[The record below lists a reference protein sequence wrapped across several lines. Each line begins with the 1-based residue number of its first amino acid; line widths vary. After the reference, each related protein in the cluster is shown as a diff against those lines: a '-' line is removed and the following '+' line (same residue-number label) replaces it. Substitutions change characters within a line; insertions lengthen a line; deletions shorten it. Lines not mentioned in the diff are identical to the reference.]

1 MPIQH
6 PHNIFVA
13 LGLYSGAVALVLF
26 IGLMAATLWQSWRLR
41 DAWGMYL
48 ACALVMLNFDGSLLI
63 GNPDELWPLVLLPAA
78 MVLGRVLKAQRT
90 ALA

>member
-1 MPIQH
+1 MCIRDRYTGG
-6 PHNIFVA
+6 V
-13 LGLYSGAVALVLF
+13 GLVLF
-26 IGLMAATLWQSWRLR
+26 IGLMLATLWQAWRLR

-78 MVLGRVLKAQRT
+78 MILGRALQAQRAT
-90 ALA
+90 LA

>member
-1 MPIQH
+1 M
-6 PHNIFVA
+6 
-13 LGLYSGAVALVLF
+13 GLYGGAVALVLF
-26 IGLMAATLWQSWRLR
+26 VALMAASLWQAWRVR

-63 GNPDELWPLVLLPAA
+63 GNPDELWPLVLLPSA
-78 MVLGRVLKAQRT
+78 MILSRALKARRQ